1 MGFVSKAVSVGG
13 SIMVTI
19 PKQIVDL
26 LNLHPNEA
34 IEIEVKKV
42 PKSGFGLFKGSKLG
56 RFTKEDELHLHEE

>member
-42 PKSGFGLFKGSKLG
+42 PKSGFGLYRGIGK
-56 RFTKEDELHLHEE
+56 FTKEDELQLND